1 MKVHQALH
9 GYNQGHNL
17 LYSSINLPYEDEDYM
32 KKQSD
37 WTEYVDDDE
46 DSSYIK
52 AYVLPKSHLYVISKS
67 WYAYEMSRPGCVW
80 THSLII
86 NLDDI
91 TIDFDFRSLLNYF
104 SRPKEKMDSYDEILD
119 IVSSEKDI
127 APHALDFFTL
137 NEIAY
142 LYFSLL
148 TNKRSSFQIEEKSYT
163 YQYLLLSLLQFL
175 PLDVVADSN
184 LCSGTTIIAN
194 ANSDINISFS
204 NNINQRLH
212 DVTLEGVSFS
222 KSEKIG
228 LLYFS
233 NAIKIQENKV
243 ASVLRAYSNEIGVK
257 TERLLIFGN
266 LLFGLEKPNDITYN
280 SILENLVYAF
290 PDKNDGVRIKQ
301 AFLSQRV
308 IELYTSMD
316 KFYTDLCVNSYE
328 KSIDILSLHPY
339 EEVDKSIKTDIDT
352 LEAFLNHILSSDMIS
367 TYGNGL
373 LKYEAQNLSIEWQK
387 NLYERN
393 WNLFQSLLN
402 FDPSWL
408 YNKYWLEGSQSK
420 IDTLLTV
427 FERLE
432 LSKFS
437 DWQLLLSILLKSNR
451 IQVSAII
458 KNALIKY
465 HPNAVVDVLQYIQNG
480 NHPTDLCYTIC
491 ESKKQFMVQWIK
503 EQVSFSNGVVAFI
516 TRIMPPNSREAKDCG
531 SLPWYKIT
539 TQMAGTSDAWIYTYL
554 YQLSF
559 NWTDSTAIKIL
570 KTSFWQI
577 YQMFENN
584 SMCKS
589 NMISLS
595 SYLEEL
601 PPWQWW
607 DNCKKL
613 RKGLVK
619 TMKKKG
625 YNRQDLKNF
634 TPSEDLNKTLLKLW
648 DK

>member
-17 LYSSINLPYEDEDYM
+17 LYSSINLSYEDEDYM

-37 WTEYVDDDE
+37 WTEFVDDE

-52 AYVLPKSHLYVISKS
+52 AYILPKSHLYVVSKS

-86 NLDDI
+86 DLDDI

-104 SRPKEKMDSYDEILD
+104 SRSKDKMDSYDEILD

-127 APHALDFFTL
+127 TPHALDFFTL
-137 NEIAY
+137 NQIAY

-148 TNKRSSFQIEEKSYT
+148 TNKKSTFQIEETSYI

-194 ANSDINISFS
+194 ANSGINISFS
-204 NNINQRLH
+204 NNINKRLQ
-212 DVTLEGVSFS
+212 DVTLEGESFS
-222 KSEKIG
+222 KTENIG
-228 LLYFS
+228 LLYFA
-233 NAIKIQENKV
+233 NAIKKQENKV

-257 TERLLIFGN
+257 TERLLVFGN
-266 LLFGLEKPNDITYN
+266 LLYGLEKPNDITYN
-280 SILENLVYAF
+280 SILESLVFAF
-290 PDKNDGVRIKQ
+290 PDQNDGVRIKQ
-301 AFLSQRV
+301 AFLSQKV
-308 IELYTSMD
+308 IELYTSMEN
-316 KFYTDLCVNSYE
+316 FYTCLCVNSYE
-328 KSIDILSLHPY
+328 KSIDFLSLYPY
-339 EEVDKSIKTDIDT
+339 EEVDKTIRTDIDT
-352 LEAFLNHILSSDMIS
+352 LEAFLNNILSSDMIS

-373 LKYEAQNLSIEWQK
+373 LKYEAHCLSIEWQK
-387 NLYERN
+387 TLYERN
-393 WNLFQSLLN
+393 WNLFRSLLN

-427 FERLE
+427 FERIE

-437 DWQLLLSILLKSNR
+437 DWQLLLSTLLRSNR
-451 IQVSAII
+451 IQIGAII
-458 KNALIKY
+458 QNALIQY
-465 HPNAVVDVLQYIQNG
+465 HPNAVVDVLQFIQNG
-480 NHPTDLCYTIC
+480 NNPTDLCYTIC
-491 ESKKQFMVQWIK
+491 ESNKQLMVQWIK
-503 EQVSFSNGVVAFI
+503 EQVSFSNGVVVFI
-516 TRIMPPNSREAKDCG
+516 THIMPPNSKEAKECG

-539 TQMAGTSDAWIYTYL
+539 TQMAETSNAWIYTYL

-559 NWTDSTAIKIL
+559 NWTDSISIRIL
-570 KTSFWQI
+570 KISFWQI

-584 SMCKS
+584 SMSKS
-589 NMISLS
+589 ITLSLS

-613 RKGLVK
+613 RKGLVN

-634 TPSEDLNKTLLKLW
+634 TPSEALNKALLKLW

>member
-17 LYSSINLPYEDEDYM
+17 LYSSINLSYEDEDYM

-37 WTEYVDDDE
+37 WTEFVDDE

-52 AYVLPKSHLYVISKS
+52 AYILPKSHLYVVSKS

-86 NLDDI
+86 DLDDI

-104 SRPKEKMDSYDEILD
+104 SRPKDKMDSYDEILD

-127 APHALDFFTL
+127 TPHALDFFTL
-137 NEIAY
+137 NQIAY

-148 TNKRSSFQIEEKSYT
+148 TNKKSTFQIEETSYI

-194 ANSDINISFS
+194 ANSGINISFS
-204 NNINQRLH
+204 NNINKRLQ
-212 DVTLEGVSFS
+212 DVTLEGESFS
-222 KSEKIG
+222 KTENIG
-228 LLYFS
+228 LLYFA
-233 NAIKIQENKV
+233 NAIKKQENKV

-257 TERLLIFGN
+257 TERLLVFGN
-266 LLFGLEKPNDITYN
+266 LLYGLEKPNDITYN
-280 SILENLVYAF
+280 SILESLVFAF
-290 PDKNDGVRIKQ
+290 PDQNDGVRIKQ
-301 AFLSQRV
+301 AFLSQKV
-308 IELYTSMD
+308 IELYTSMEN
-316 KFYTDLCVNSYE
+316 FYTCLCVNSYE
-328 KSIDILSLHPY
+328 KSIDFLSLYPY
-339 EEVDKSIKTDIDT
+339 EEVDKTIRTDIDT
-352 LEAFLNHILSSDMIS
+352 LEAFLNNILSSDMIS

-373 LKYEAQNLSIEWQK
+373 LKYEAHCLSIEWQK
-387 NLYERN
+387 TLYERN
-393 WNLFQSLLN
+393 WNLFRSLLN

-427 FERLE
+427 FERIE

-437 DWQLLLSILLKSNR
+437 DWQLLLSTLLRSNR
-451 IQVSAII
+451 IQIGAII
-458 KNALIKY
+458 QNALIQY
-465 HPNAVVDVLQYIQNG
+465 HPNAVVDVLQFIQNG
-480 NHPTDLCYTIC
+480 NNPTDLCYTIC
-491 ESKKQFMVQWIK
+491 ESNKQLMVQWIK
-503 EQVSFSNGVVAFI
+503 EQVSFSNGVVVFI
-516 TRIMPPNSREAKDCG
+516 THIMPPNSKEAKECG

-539 TQMAGTSDAWIYTYL
+539 TQMAETPNAWIYTYL

-559 NWTDSTAIKIL
+559 NWTDSISIRIL
-570 KTSFWQI
+570 KISFWQI

-584 SMCKS
+584 SMSKS
-589 NMISLS
+589 ITLSLS

-613 RKGLVK
+613 RKGLVN

-634 TPSEDLNKTLLKLW
+634 TPSEALNKALLKLW

>member
-1 MKVHQALH
+1 M
-9 GYNQGHNL
+9 
-17 LYSSINLPYEDEDYM
+17 
-32 KKQSD
+32 
-37 WTEYVDDDE
+37 
-46 DSSYIK
+46 
-52 AYVLPKSHLYVISKS
+52 
-67 WYAYEMSRPGCVW
+67 W

-86 NLDDI
+86 DLDDI

-104 SRPKEKMDSYDEILD
+104 SRPKDKMDSYDEILD

-127 APHALDFFTL
+127 TPHALDFFTL
-137 NEIAY
+137 NQIAY

-148 TNKRSSFQIEEKSYT
+148 TNKKSTFQIEETSYI

-194 ANSDINISFS
+194 ANSGINISFS
-204 NNINQRLH
+204 NNINKRLQ
-212 DVTLEGVSFS
+212 DVTLEGESFS
-222 KSEKIG
+222 KTENIG
-228 LLYFS
+228 LLYFA
-233 NAIKIQENKV
+233 NAIKKQENKV

-257 TERLLIFGN
+257 TERLLVFGN
-266 LLFGLEKPNDITYN
+266 LLYGLEKPNDITYN
-280 SILENLVYAF
+280 SILESLVFAF
-290 PDKNDGVRIKQ
+290 PDQNDGVRIKQ
-301 AFLSQRV
+301 AFLSQKV
-308 IELYTSMD
+308 IELYTSMEN
-316 KFYTDLCVNSYE
+316 FYTCLCVNSYE
-328 KSIDILSLHPY
+328 KSIDFLSLYPY
-339 EEVDKSIKTDIDT
+339 EEVDKTIRTDIDT
-352 LEAFLNHILSSDMIS
+352 LEAFLNNILSSDMIS

-373 LKYEAQNLSIEWQK
+373 LKYEAHCLSIEWQK
-387 NLYERN
+387 TLYERN
-393 WNLFQSLLN
+393 WNLFRSLLN

-427 FERLE
+427 FERIE

-437 DWQLLLSILLKSNR
+437 DWQLLLSTLLRSNR
-451 IQVSAII
+451 IQIGAII
-458 KNALIKY
+458 QNALIQY
-465 HPNAVVDVLQYIQNG
+465 HPNAVVDVLQFIQNG
-480 NHPTDLCYTIC
+480 NNPTDLCYTIC
-491 ESKKQFMVQWIK
+491 ESNKQLMVQWIK
-503 EQVSFSNGVVAFI
+503 EQVSFSNGVVVFI
-516 TRIMPPNSREAKDCG
+516 THIMPPNSKEAKECG

-539 TQMAGTSDAWIYTYL
+539 TQMAETSNAWIYTYL

-559 NWTDSTAIKIL
+559 NWTDSISIRIL
-570 KTSFWQI
+570 KISFWQI

-584 SMCKS
+584 SMSKS
-589 NMISLS
+589 ITLSLS

-613 RKGLVK
+613 RKGLVN

-634 TPSEDLNKTLLKLW
+634 TPSEALNKALLKLW

>member
-1 MKVHQALH
+1 
-9 GYNQGHNL
+9 
-17 LYSSINLPYEDEDYM
+17 
-32 KKQSD
+32 
-37 WTEYVDDDE
+37 
-46 DSSYIK
+46 
-52 AYVLPKSHLYVISKS
+52 
-67 WYAYEMSRPGCVW
+67 MSRPGCVW

-91 TIDFDFRSLLNYF
+91 TIDFDFRTLLIYF
-104 SRPKEKMDSYDEILD
+104 RRPKDKMDSYDEILD

-127 APHALDFFTL
+127 VPHALHFFTL

-142 LYFSLL
+142 LYLSLL
-148 TNKRSSFQIEEKSYT
+148 TNKRSTFRIEDKSYT

-204 NNINQRLH
+204 NNINQRLQ
-212 DVTLEGVSFS
+212 DVTLEGISFS
-222 KSEKIG
+222 KSENNG
-228 LLYFS
+228 LFYFA
-233 NAIKIQENKV
+233 NAIKKQENKV

-266 LLFGLEKPNDITYN
+266 LLYGLEKPNDITYN
-280 SILENLVYAF
+280 SILESLVFAF

-301 AFLSQRV
+301 AFLSQKV
-308 IELYTSMD
+308 IELYTSMEN
-316 KFYTDLCVNSYE
+316 FYTGLCVNSYE
-328 KSIDILSLHPY
+328 KSIDFLSLYPY
-339 EEVDKSIKTDIDT
+339 EEVDKTIRTDIDT
-352 LEAFLNHILSSDMIS
+352 LEAFLNNILGSDMIS
-367 TYGNGL
+367 AYGNGL
-373 LKYEAQNLSIEWQK
+373 LKYEAQSLSIEWQK
-387 NLYERN
+387 KIYERD

-437 DWQLLLSILLKSNR
+437 DWQLLLSTLLRSNR
-451 IQVSAII
+451 IQVGAII
-458 KNALIKY
+458 QNALIKY
-465 HPNAVVDVLQYIQNG
+465 HPNAVVDILQFIQNG
-480 NHPTDLCYTIC
+480 NNPTDLCYTIC
-491 ESKKQFMVQWIK
+491 ESNKQLMVQWIK
-503 EQVSFSNGVVAFI
+503 EQVSFSNGVVVFI
-516 TRIMPPNSREAKDCG
+516 TRIMPPNSKEAKECG

-539 TQMAGTSDAWIYTYL
+539 TQMAETSNIWIYIYL

-559 NWTDSTAIKIL
+559 NWTDSISIRIL
-570 KTSFWQI
+570 KISFWQI

-584 SMCKS
+584 TMSKS
-589 NMISLS
+589 IMLSLS

-607 DNCKKL
+607 DNCRKL
-613 RKGLVK
+613 RKGLVNI
-619 TMKKKG
+619 MKKKG
-625 YNRQDLKNF
+625 YNRQDLMNF
-634 TPSEDLNKTLLKLW
+634 TPSEDLNKALLKLW

>member
-17 LYSSINLPYEDEDYM
+17 LYSSINLSYEDEDYM

-37 WTEYVDDDE
+37 WTEFVDDE

-52 AYVLPKSHLYVISKS
+52 AYILPKSHLYVVSKS

-86 NLDDI
+86 DLDDI

-104 SRPKEKMDSYDEILD
+104 SRPKDKMDSYDEILD

-127 APHALDFFTL
+127 TPHALDFFTL
-137 NEIAY
+137 NQIAY

-148 TNKRSSFQIEEKSYT
+148 TNKKSTFQIEETSYI
-163 YQYLLLSLLQFL
+163 YQYLILSLLQFL

-194 ANSDINISFS
+194 ANSGINISFS
-204 NNINQRLH
+204 NNSNKRLQ
-212 DVTLEGVSFS
+212 DVTLEGESFS
-222 KSEKIG
+222 KIENIG
-228 LLYFS
+228 LLYFA
-233 NAIKIQENKV
+233 NAIKKQENKV

-266 LLFGLEKPNDITYN
+266 LLYGLEKPNDITYN
-280 SILENLVYAF
+280 SILESLVFAF
-290 PDKNDGVRIKQ
+290 PDQNDGVRIKQ
-301 AFLSQRV
+301 AFLSQKV
-308 IELYTSMD
+308 IELYTSMEN
-316 KFYTDLCVNSYE
+316 FYTGLCVNSYE
-328 KSIDILSLHPY
+328 KSIDFLSLYPY
-339 EEVDKSIKTDIDT
+339 EEVDKTIRTDIDT
-352 LEAFLNHILSSDMIS
+352 LEAFLNNILSSDMIS

-373 LKYEAQNLSIEWQK
+373 LKYEAHCLSIEWQK
-387 NLYERN
+387 TLYERN
-393 WNLFQSLLN
+393 WNLFRSLLN

-427 FERLE
+427 FERIE

-437 DWQLLLSILLKSNR
+437 DWQLLLSTLLRSNR
-451 IQVSAII
+451 IQVGAII
-458 KNALIKY
+458 QNALIQY
-465 HPNAVVDVLQYIQNG
+465 HPNAVVDVLQFIQNG
-480 NHPTDLCYTIC
+480 NNPTDLCYTIC
-491 ESKKQFMVQWIK
+491 ESNKQLMVQWIK
-503 EQVSFSNGVVAFI
+503 EQVSFSNGVVVFI
-516 TRIMPPNSREAKDCG
+516 THIMPPNSKEAKECG
-531 SLPWYKIT
+531 SLPWYKIM
-539 TQMAGTSDAWIYTYL
+539 TQMAETSNAWIYTYL

-559 NWTDSTAIKIL
+559 NWTDSISIRIL
-570 KTSFWQI
+570 KISFWQI

-584 SMCKS
+584 SMSKS
-589 NMISLS
+589 ITLSLS

-613 RKGLVK
+613 RKGLVN

-634 TPSEDLNKTLLKLW
+634 TPSEALNKALLKLW

>member
-1 MKVHQALH
+1 MRH
-9 GYNQGHNL
+9 
-17 LYSSINLPYEDEDYM
+17 
-32 KKQSD
+32 
-37 WTEYVDDDE
+37 
-46 DSSYIK
+46 
-52 AYVLPKSHLYVISKS
+52 
-67 WYAYEMSRPGCVW
+67 
-80 THSLII
+80 
-86 NLDDI
+86 
-91 TIDFDFRSLLNYF
+91 
-104 SRPKEKMDSYDEILD
+104 
-119 IVSSEKDI
+119 
-127 APHALDFFTL
+127 
-137 NEIAY
+137 EIAY

-148 TNKRSSFQIEEKSYT
+148 TNKRSTFRIEDKSYT

-204 NNINQRLH
+204 NNINQRLQ

-222 KSEKIG
+222 KSENNG
-228 LLYFS
+228 LFYFA
-233 NAIKIQENKV
+233 NAIKKQENKV

-266 LLFGLEKPNDITYN
+266 LLYGLEKPNDITYN
-280 SILENLVYAF
+280 SILESLVFAF

-301 AFLSQRV
+301 AFLSQKV
-308 IELYTSMD
+308 IELYTSMEN
-316 KFYTDLCVNSYE
+316 FYTGLCVNSYE
-328 KSIDILSLHPY
+328 KSIDFLSLYPY
-339 EEVDKSIKTDIDT
+339 EEVDKTIRTDIDT
-352 LEAFLNHILSSDMIS
+352 LEAFLNNILGSDMIS
-367 TYGNGL
+367 AYGNGL
-373 LKYEAQNLSIEWQK
+373 LKYEAQSLSIEWQK
-387 NLYERN
+387 TLYERN
-393 WNLFQSLLN
+393 WNLFRSLLN

-432 LSKFS
+432 LSKFC
-437 DWQLLLSILLKSNR
+437 DWQLLLSTLLRSNR
-451 IQVSAII
+451 IQVGAII
-458 KNALIKY
+458 QNALIQY
-465 HPNAVVDVLQYIQNG
+465 HPNAVVDVLQFIQNG
-480 NHPTDLCYTIC
+480 NNPTDLCYTIC
-491 ESKKQFMVQWIK
+491 ESNKQLMVQWIK
-503 EQVSFSNGVVAFI
+503 EQVSFSNGVVVFI
-516 TRIMPPNSREAKDCG
+516 THIMPPNSKEAKECG

-539 TQMAGTSDAWIYTYL
+539 TQMAETSNAWIYTYL

-559 NWTDSTAIKIL
+559 NWTDSISIRIL
-570 KTSFWQI
+570 KISFWQI

-584 SMCKS
+584 SMSKS
-589 NMISLS
+589 ITLSLS

-613 RKGLVK
+613 RKGLVN

-634 TPSEDLNKTLLKLW
+634 TPSEALNKALLKLW

>member
-17 LYSSINLPYEDEDYM
+17 LYSSINLSYEDEDYM

-37 WTEYVDDDE
+37 WTEFVDDE

-52 AYVLPKSHLYVISKS
+52 AYILPKSHLYVVSKS

-86 NLDDI
+86 DLDDI

-104 SRPKEKMDSYDEILD
+104 SRPKDKMDSYDEILD

-127 APHALDFFTL
+127 TPHALDFFTL
-137 NEIAY
+137 NQIAY

-148 TNKRSSFQIEEKSYT
+148 TNKKSTFQIEETSYI

-194 ANSDINISFS
+194 ANSGINISFS
-204 NNINQRLH
+204 NNINKRLQ
-212 DVTLEGVSFS
+212 DVTLEGESFS
-222 KSEKIG
+222 KTENIG
-228 LLYFS
+228 LLYFA
-233 NAIKIQENKV
+233 NAIKKQENKV

-257 TERLLIFGN
+257 TERLLVFGN
-266 LLFGLEKPNDITYN
+266 LLYGLEKPNDITYN
-280 SILENLVYAF
+280 SILESLVFAF
-290 PDKNDGVRIKQ
+290 PDQNDGVRIKQ
-301 AFLSQRV
+301 AFLSQKV
-308 IELYTSMD
+308 IELYTSMEN
-316 KFYTDLCVNSYE
+316 FYTCLCVNSYE
-328 KSIDILSLHPY
+328 KSIDFLSLYPY
-339 EEVDKSIKTDIDT
+339 EEVDKTIRTDIDT
-352 LEAFLNHILSSDMIS
+352 LEAFLNNILSSDMIS

-373 LKYEAQNLSIEWQK
+373 LKYEAHCLSIEWQK
-387 NLYERN
+387 TLYERN
-393 WNLFQSLLN
+393 WNLFRSLLN

-427 FERLE
+427 FERIE

-437 DWQLLLSILLKSNR
+437 DWQLLLSTLLRSNR
-451 IQVSAII
+451 IQIGAII
-458 KNALIKY
+458 QNALIQY
-465 HPNAVVDVLQYIQNG
+465 HPNAVVDVLHFIQNG
-480 NHPTDLCYTIC
+480 NNPTDLCYTIC
-491 ESKKQFMVQWIK
+491 ESNKQLMVQWIK
-503 EQVSFSNGVVAFI
+503 EQVSFSNGVVVFI
-516 TRIMPPNSREAKDCG
+516 THIMPPNSKEAKECG

-539 TQMAGTSDAWIYTYL
+539 TQMAETSNAWIYTYL

-559 NWTDSTAIKIL
+559 NWTDSISIRIL
-570 KTSFWQI
+570 KISFWQI

-584 SMCKS
+584 SMSKS
-589 NMISLS
+589 ITLSLS

-613 RKGLVK
+613 RKGLVN

-634 TPSEDLNKTLLKLW
+634 TPSEALNKALLKLW

>member
-17 LYSSINLPYEDEDYM
+17 LYSSINLSYEDEDYM

-37 WTEYVDDDE
+37 WTEFVDDE

-52 AYVLPKSHLYVISKS
+52 AYILPKSHLYVVSKS

-86 NLDDI
+86 DLDDI

-104 SRPKEKMDSYDEILD
+104 SRPKDKMDSYDEILD

-127 APHALDFFTL
+127 TPHALDFFTL
-137 NEIAY
+137 NQIAY

-148 TNKRSSFQIEEKSYT
+148 TNKKSTFQIEETSYI

-184 LCSGTTIIAN
+184 LCTGTTIIAN
-194 ANSDINISFS
+194 ANSGINISFS
-204 NNINQRLH
+204 NNSNKRLQ
-212 DVTLEGVSFS
+212 DVTLEGESFS
-222 KSEKIG
+222 KIENIG
-228 LLYFS
+228 LLYFA
-233 NAIKIQENKV
+233 NAIKKQENKV

-266 LLFGLEKPNDITYN
+266 LLYGLEKPNDITYN
-280 SILENLVYAF
+280 SILESLVFAF
-290 PDKNDGVRIKQ
+290 PDQNDGVRIKQ
-301 AFLSQRV
+301 AFLSQKV
-308 IELYTSMD
+308 IELYTSMEN
-316 KFYTDLCVNSYE
+316 FYTGLCVNSYE
-328 KSIDILSLHPY
+328 KSIDFLSLYPY
-339 EEVDKSIKTDIDT
+339 EEVDKTIRTDIDT
-352 LEAFLNHILSSDMIS
+352 LEAFLNNILSSDMIS

-373 LKYEAQNLSIEWQK
+373 LKYEAHCLSIEWQK
-387 NLYERN
+387 TLYERN
-393 WNLFQSLLN
+393 WNLFRSLLN

-427 FERLE
+427 FERIE

-437 DWQLLLSILLKSNR
+437 DWQLLLSTLLRSNR
-451 IQVSAII
+451 IQVGAII
-458 KNALIKY
+458 QNALIQY
-465 HPNAVVDVLQYIQNG
+465 HPNAVVDVLQFIQNG
-480 NHPTDLCYTIC
+480 NNPTDLCYTIC
-491 ESKKQFMVQWIK
+491 ESNKQLMVQWIK
-503 EQVSFSNGVVAFI
+503 EQVSFSNGVVVFI
-516 TRIMPPNSREAKDCG
+516 THIMPPNSKEAKECG
-531 SLPWYKIT
+531 SLPWYKIM
-539 TQMAGTSDAWIYTYL
+539 TQMAETSNAWIYTYL

-559 NWTDSTAIKIL
+559 NWTDSISIRIL
-570 KTSFWQI
+570 KISFWQI

-584 SMCKS
+584 SMSKS
-589 NMISLS
+589 ITLSLS

-613 RKGLVK
+613 RKGLVN

-634 TPSEDLNKTLLKLW
+634 TPSEALNKALLKLW

>member
-1 MKVHQALH
+1 
-9 GYNQGHNL
+9 
-17 LYSSINLPYEDEDYM
+17 
-32 KKQSD
+32 
-37 WTEYVDDDE
+37 
-46 DSSYIK
+46 
-52 AYVLPKSHLYVISKS
+52 
-67 WYAYEMSRPGCVW
+67 MSRPGCVW

-91 TIDFDFRSLLNYF
+91 TIDFDFRTLLIYF
-104 SRPKEKMDSYDEILD
+104 RRPKDKMDSYDEILD

-127 APHALDFFTL
+127 VPHALHFFTL

-142 LYFSLL
+142 LYLSLL
-148 TNKRSSFQIEEKSYT
+148 TNKRSTFRIEDKSYT

-204 NNINQRLH
+204 NNINQRLQ

-222 KSEKIG
+222 KSENNG
-228 LLYFS
+228 LFYFA
-233 NAIKIQENKV
+233 NAIKKQENKV

-266 LLFGLEKPNDITYN
+266 LLYGLEKPNDITYN
-280 SILENLVYAF
+280 SILESLVFAF

-301 AFLSQRV
+301 AFLSQKV
-308 IELYTSMD
+308 IELYTSMEN
-316 KFYTDLCVNSYE
+316 FYTGLCVNSYE
-328 KSIDILSLHPY
+328 KSIDFLSLYPY
-339 EEVDKSIKTDIDT
+339 EEVDKTIRTDIDT
-352 LEAFLNHILSSDMIS
+352 LEAFLNNILGSDMIS
-367 TYGNGL
+367 AYGNGL
-373 LKYEAQNLSIEWQK
+373 LKYEAQSLSIEWQK
-387 NLYERN
+387 KIYERD

-437 DWQLLLSILLKSNR
+437 DWQLLLSTLLRSNR
-451 IQVSAII
+451 IQVGAII
-458 KNALIKY
+458 QNALIKY
-465 HPNAVVDVLQYIQNG
+465 HPNAVVDILQFIQNG
-480 NHPTDLCYTIC
+480 NNPTDLCYTIC
-491 ESKKQFMVQWIK
+491 ESNKQLMVQWIK
-503 EQVSFSNGVVAFI
+503 EQVSFSNGVVVFI
-516 TRIMPPNSREAKDCG
+516 TRIMPPNSKEAKECG

-539 TQMAGTSDAWIYTYL
+539 TQMAETSNIWIYIYL

-559 NWTDSTAIKIL
+559 NWTDSISIRIL
-570 KTSFWQI
+570 KISFWQI

-584 SMCKS
+584 TMSKS
-589 NMISLS
+589 IMLSLS

-607 DNCKKL
+607 DNCRKL
-613 RKGLVK
+613 RKGLVNI
-619 TMKKKG
+619 MKKKG
-625 YNRQDLKNF
+625 YNRQDLMNF
-634 TPSEDLNKTLLKLW
+634 TPSEDLNKALLKLW

>member
-37 WTEYVDDDE
+37 WTEYVCDDE

-52 AYVLPKSHLYVISKS
+52 AYILPKSHLYVVSKS

-91 TIDFDFRSLLNYF
+91 TIDFDFRTLLIYF
-104 SRPKEKMDSYDEILD
+104 RRPKDKMDSYDEILD

-127 APHALDFFTL
+127 VPHALHFFTL

-142 LYFSLL
+142 LYLSLL
-148 TNKRSSFQIEEKSYT
+148 TNKRSTFRIEDKSYT

-204 NNINQRLH
+204 NNINQRLQ

-222 KSEKIG
+222 KSENNG
-228 LLYFS
+228 LFYFA
-233 NAIKIQENKV
+233 NAIKKQENKV

-266 LLFGLEKPNDITYN
+266 LLYGLEKPNDITYN
-280 SILENLVYAF
+280 SILESLVFAF

-301 AFLSQRV
+301 AFLSQKV
-308 IELYTSMD
+308 IELYTSMEN
-316 KFYTDLCVNSYE
+316 FYTGLCVNSYE
-328 KSIDILSLHPY
+328 KSIDFLSLYPY
-339 EEVDKSIKTDIDT
+339 EEVDKTIRTDIDT
-352 LEAFLNHILSSDMIS
+352 LEAFLNNILGSDMIS
-367 TYGNGL
+367 AYGNGL
-373 LKYEAQNLSIEWQK
+373 LKYEAQSLSIEWQK
-387 NLYERN
+387 KIYERD

-432 LSKFS
+432 LS
-437 DWQLLLSILLKSNR
+437 R
-451 IQVSAII
+451 V
-458 KNALIKY
+458 
-465 HPNAVVDVLQYIQNG
+465 
-480 NHPTDLCYTIC
+480 
-491 ESKKQFMVQWIK
+491 
-503 EQVSFSNGVVAFI
+503 
-516 TRIMPPNSREAKDCG
+516 R
-531 SLPWYKIT
+531 
-539 TQMAGTSDAWIYTYL
+539 
-554 YQLSF
+554 
-559 NWTDSTAIKIL
+559 
-570 KTSFWQI
+570 
-577 YQMFENN
+577 
-584 SMCKS
+584 
-589 NMISLS
+589 
-595 SYLEEL
+595 
-601 PPWQWW
+601 
-607 DNCKKL
+607 
-613 RKGLVK
+613 
-619 TMKKKG
+619 
-625 YNRQDLKNF
+625 
-634 TPSEDLNKTLLKLW
+634 
-648 DK
+648 

>member
-17 LYSSINLPYEDEDYM
+17 LYSSINLSYEDEDYM

-37 WTEYVDDDE
+37 WTEFVDDE

-52 AYVLPKSHLYVISKS
+52 AYILPKSHLYVVSKS

-86 NLDDI
+86 DLDDI

-104 SRPKEKMDSYDEILD
+104 SRPKDKMDSYDEILD

-127 APHALDFFTL
+127 TPHALDFFTL
-137 NEIAY
+137 NQIAY

-148 TNKRSSFQIEEKSYT
+148 TNKKSTFQIEETSYI

-194 ANSDINISFS
+194 ANSGINISFS
-204 NNINQRLH
+204 NNINKRLQ
-212 DVTLEGVSFS
+212 DVTLEGESFS
-222 KSEKIG
+222 KTENIG
-228 LLYFS
+228 LLYFA
-233 NAIKIQENKV
+233 NAIKKQENKV

-257 TERLLIFGN
+257 TERLLVFGN
-266 LLFGLEKPNDITYN
+266 LLYGLEKPNDITYN
-280 SILENLVYAF
+280 SILESLVFAF
-290 PDKNDGVRIKQ
+290 PDQNDGVRIKQ
-301 AFLSQRV
+301 AFLSQKV
-308 IELYTSMD
+308 IELYTSMEN
-316 KFYTDLCVNSYE
+316 FYTCLCVNSYE
-328 KSIDILSLHPY
+328 KSIDFLSLYPY
-339 EEVDKSIKTDIDT
+339 EEVDKTIRTDIDT
-352 LEAFLNHILSSDMIS
+352 LEAFLNNILSSDMIS

-373 LKYEAQNLSIEWQK
+373 LKYEAHCLSIEWQK
-387 NLYERN
+387 TLYERN
-393 WNLFQSLLN
+393 WNLFRSLLN

-427 FERLE
+427 FERIE

-437 DWQLLLSILLKSNR
+437 DWQLLLSTLLRSNR
-451 IQVSAII
+451 IQIGAII
-458 KNALIKY
+458 QNALIQY
-465 HPNAVVDVLQYIQNG
+465 HPNAVVDVLQFIQNG
-480 NHPTDLCYTIC
+480 NNPTDLCYTIC
-491 ESKKQFMVQWIK
+491 ESNKQLMVQWIK
-503 EQVSFSNGVVAFI
+503 EQVSFSNRVVVFI
-516 TRIMPPNSREAKDCG
+516 THIMPPNSKEAKECG

-539 TQMAGTSDAWIYTYL
+539 TQMAETSNAWIYTYL

-559 NWTDSTAIKIL
+559 NWTDSISIRIL
-570 KTSFWQI
+570 KISFWQI

-584 SMCKS
+584 SMSKS
-589 NMISLS
+589 ITLSLS

-613 RKGLVK
+613 RKGLVN

-634 TPSEDLNKTLLKLW
+634 TPSEALNKALLKLW

>member
-17 LYSSINLPYEDEDYM
+17 LYSSINLSYEDEDYM

-37 WTEYVDDDE
+37 WTEFVDDE

-52 AYVLPKSHLYVISKS
+52 AYILPKSHLYVVSKS

-86 NLDDI
+86 DLDDI

-104 SRPKEKMDSYDEILD
+104 SRPKDKMDSYDEILD

-127 APHALDFFTL
+127 TPHALDFFTL
-137 NEIAY
+137 NQIAY

-148 TNKRSSFQIEEKSYT
+148 TNNKSTFQIEETSYI

-194 ANSDINISFS
+194 ANSGINISFS
-204 NNINQRLH
+204 NNINKRLQ
-212 DVTLEGVSFS
+212 DVTLEGESFS
-222 KSEKIG
+222 KTENIG
-228 LLYFS
+228 LLYFA
-233 NAIKIQENKV
+233 NAIKKQENKV

-257 TERLLIFGN
+257 TERLLVFGN
-266 LLFGLEKPNDITYN
+266 LLYGLEKPNDITYN
-280 SILENLVYAF
+280 SILESLVFAF
-290 PDKNDGVRIKQ
+290 PDQNDGVRIKQ
-301 AFLSQRV
+301 AFLSQKV
-308 IELYTSMD
+308 IELYTSMEN
-316 KFYTDLCVNSYE
+316 FYTCLCVNSYE
-328 KSIDILSLHPY
+328 KSIDFLSLYPY
-339 EEVDKSIKTDIDT
+339 EEVDKTIRTDIDT
-352 LEAFLNHILSSDMIS
+352 LEAFLNNILSSDMIS

-373 LKYEAQNLSIEWQK
+373 LKYEAHCLSIEWQK
-387 NLYERN
+387 TLYERN
-393 WNLFQSLLN
+393 WNLFRSLLN

-427 FERLE
+427 FERIE

-437 DWQLLLSILLKSNR
+437 DWQLLLSTLLRSNR
-451 IQVSAII
+451 IQIGAII
-458 KNALIKY
+458 QNALIQY
-465 HPNAVVDVLQYIQNG
+465 HPNAVVDVLQFIQNG
-480 NHPTDLCYTIC
+480 NNPTDLCYTIC
-491 ESKKQFMVQWIK
+491 ESNKQLMVQWIK
-503 EQVSFSNGVVAFI
+503 EQVSFSNGVVVFI
-516 TRIMPPNSREAKDCG
+516 THIMPPNSKEAKECG

-539 TQMAGTSDAWIYTYL
+539 TQMAETSNAWIYTYL

-559 NWTDSTAIKIL
+559 NWTDSISIRIL
-570 KTSFWQI
+570 KISFWQI

-584 SMCKS
+584 SMSKS
-589 NMISLS
+589 ITLSLS

-613 RKGLVK
+613 RKGLVN

-634 TPSEDLNKTLLKLW
+634 TPSEALNKALLKLW

>member
-17 LYSSINLPYEDEDYM
+17 LYSSINLSYEDEDYM

-37 WTEYVDDDE
+37 WTEFVDDE

-52 AYVLPKSHLYVISKS
+52 AYILPKSHLYVVSKS

-86 NLDDI
+86 DLDDI

-104 SRPKEKMDSYDEILD
+104 SRPKDKMDSYDEILD

-127 APHALDFFTL
+127 TPHALDFFTL
-137 NEIAY
+137 NQIAY

-148 TNKRSSFQIEEKSYT
+148 TNKKSTFQIEETSYI

-194 ANSDINISFS
+194 ANSGINISFS
-204 NNINQRLH
+204 NNSNKRLQ
-212 DVTLEGVSFS
+212 DVTLEGESFS
-222 KSEKIG
+222 KIENIG
-228 LLYFS
+228 LLYFA
-233 NAIKIQENKV
+233 NAIKKQENKV

-266 LLFGLEKPNDITYN
+266 LLYGLEKPNDITYN
-280 SILENLVYAF
+280 SILESLVFAF
-290 PDKNDGVRIKQ
+290 PDQNDGVRIKQ
-301 AFLSQRV
+301 AFLSQKV
-308 IELYTSMD
+308 IELYTSMEN
-316 KFYTDLCVNSYE
+316 FYTGLCVNSYE
-328 KSIDILSLHPY
+328 KSIDFLSLYPY
-339 EEVDKSIKTDIDT
+339 EEVDKTIRTDIDT
-352 LEAFLNHILSSDMIS
+352 LEAFLNNILSSDMIS

-373 LKYEAQNLSIEWQK
+373 LKYEAHCLSIEWQK
-387 NLYERN
+387 TLYERN
-393 WNLFQSLLN
+393 WNLFRSLLN

-427 FERLE
+427 FERIE

-437 DWQLLLSILLKSNR
+437 DWQLLLSTLLRSNR
-451 IQVSAII
+451 IQVGAII
-458 KNALIKY
+458 QNALIQY
-465 HPNAVVDVLQYIQNG
+465 HPNAVVDVLQFIQNG
-480 NHPTDLCYTIC
+480 NNPTDLCYTIC
-491 ESKKQFMVQWIK
+491 ESNKQLMVQWIK
-503 EQVSFSNGVVAFI
+503 EQVSFSNGVVVFI
-516 TRIMPPNSREAKDCG
+516 THIMPPNSKEAKECG
-531 SLPWYKIT
+531 SLPWYKIM
-539 TQMAGTSDAWIYTYL
+539 TQMAETSNAWIYTYL

-559 NWTDSTAIKIL
+559 NWTDSISIRIL
-570 KTSFWQI
+570 KISFWQI

-584 SMCKS
+584 SMSKS
-589 NMISLS
+589 ITLSLS

-613 RKGLVK
+613 RKGLVN

-634 TPSEDLNKTLLKLW
+634 TPSEALNKALLKLW

>member
-1 MKVHQALH
+1 
-9 GYNQGHNL
+9 
-17 LYSSINLPYEDEDYM
+17 M

-37 WTEYVDDDE
+37 WTEYVCDDE

-52 AYVLPKSHLYVISKS
+52 AYILPKSHLYVVSKS

-91 TIDFDFRSLLNYF
+91 TIDFDFRTLLIYF
-104 SRPKEKMDSYDEILD
+104 RRPKDKMDSYDEILD

-127 APHALDFFTL
+127 VPHALHFFTL

-142 LYFSLL
+142 LYLSLL
-148 TNKRSSFQIEEKSYT
+148 TNKRSTFRIEDKSYT

-204 NNINQRLH
+204 NNINQRLQ

-222 KSEKIG
+222 KSENNG
-228 LLYFS
+228 LFYFA
-233 NAIKIQENKV
+233 NAIKKQENKV

-266 LLFGLEKPNDITYN
+266 LLYGLEKPNDITYN
-280 SILENLVYAF
+280 SILESLVFAF

-301 AFLSQRV
+301 AFLSQKV
-308 IELYTSMD
+308 IELYTSMEN
-316 KFYTDLCVNSYE
+316 FYTGLCVNSYE
-328 KSIDILSLHPY
+328 KSIDFLSLYPY
-339 EEVDKSIKTDIDT
+339 EEVDKTIRTDIDT
-352 LEAFLNHILSSDMIS
+352 LEAFLNNILGSDMIS
-367 TYGNGL
+367 AYGNGL
-373 LKYEAQNLSIEWQK
+373 LKYEAQSLSIEWQK
-387 NLYERN
+387 KIYERD

-437 DWQLLLSILLKSNR
+437 DWQLLLSTLLRSNR
-451 IQVSAII
+451 IQVGAII
-458 KNALIKY
+458 QNALIKY
-465 HPNAVVDVLQYIQNG
+465 HPNAVVDILQFIQNG
-480 NHPTDLCYTIC
+480 NNPTDLCYTIC
-491 ESKKQFMVQWIK
+491 ESNKQLMVQWIK
-503 EQVSFSNGVVAFI
+503 EQVSFSNGVVVFI
-516 TRIMPPNSREAKDCG
+516 TRIMPPNSKEAKECG

-539 TQMAGTSDAWIYTYL
+539 TQMAETSNIWIYIYL

-559 NWTDSTAIKIL
+559 NWTDSISIRIL
-570 KTSFWQI
+570 KISFWQI

-584 SMCKS
+584 TMSKS
-589 NMISLS
+589 IMLSLS

-607 DNCKKL
+607 DNCRKL
-613 RKGLVK
+613 RKGLVNI
-619 TMKKKG
+619 MKKKG
-625 YNRQDLKNF
+625 YNRQDLMNF
-634 TPSEDLNKTLLKLW
+634 TPSEDLNKALLKLW

>member
-17 LYSSINLPYEDEDYM
+17 LYSSINLSYEDEDYM

-37 WTEYVDDDE
+37 WTEFVDDE

-52 AYVLPKSHLYVISKS
+52 AYILPKSHLYVVSKS

-86 NLDDI
+86 DLDDI

-104 SRPKEKMDSYDEILD
+104 SRPKDKMDSYDEILD

-127 APHALDFFTL
+127 TPHALDFFTL
-137 NEIAY
+137 NQIAY

-148 TNKRSSFQIEEKSYT
+148 TNKKSTFQIEETSYI

-194 ANSDINISFS
+194 ANSGITISFS
-204 NNINQRLH
+204 NNINKRLQ
-212 DVTLEGVSFS
+212 DVTLEGESFS
-222 KSEKIG
+222 KTENIG
-228 LLYFS
+228 LLYFA
-233 NAIKIQENKV
+233 NAIKKQENKV

-257 TERLLIFGN
+257 TERLLVFGN
-266 LLFGLEKPNDITYN
+266 LLYGLEKPNDITYN
-280 SILENLVYAF
+280 SILESLVFAF
-290 PDKNDGVRIKQ
+290 PDQNDGVRIKQ
-301 AFLSQRV
+301 AFLSQKV
-308 IELYTSMD
+308 IELYTSMEN
-316 KFYTDLCVNSYE
+316 FYTCLCVNSYE
-328 KSIDILSLHPY
+328 KSIDFLSLYPY
-339 EEVDKSIKTDIDT
+339 EEVDKTIRTDIDT
-352 LEAFLNHILSSDMIS
+352 LEAFLNNILSSDMIS

-373 LKYEAQNLSIEWQK
+373 LKYEAHCLSIEWQK
-387 NLYERN
+387 TLYERN
-393 WNLFQSLLN
+393 WNLFRSLLN

-427 FERLE
+427 FERIE

-437 DWQLLLSILLKSNR
+437 DWQLLLSTLLRSNR
-451 IQVSAII
+451 IQIGAII
-458 KNALIKY
+458 QNALIQY
-465 HPNAVVDVLQYIQNG
+465 HPNAVVDVLQFIQNG
-480 NHPTDLCYTIC
+480 NNPTDLCYTIC
-491 ESKKQFMVQWIK
+491 ESNKQLMVQWIK
-503 EQVSFSNGVVAFI
+503 EQVSFSNGVVVFI
-516 TRIMPPNSREAKDCG
+516 THIMPPNSKEAKECG

-539 TQMAGTSDAWIYTYL
+539 TQMAETSNAWIYTYL

-559 NWTDSTAIKIL
+559 NWTDSISIRIL
-570 KTSFWQI
+570 KISFWQI

-584 SMCKS
+584 SMSKS
-589 NMISLS
+589 ITLSLS

-613 RKGLVK
+613 RKGLVN

-634 TPSEDLNKTLLKLW
+634 TPSEALNKALLKLW